1 MNLKRDGRCKF
12 VADMLLCAFLLVTF
26 VPAVSCAL
34 SVSVSENSQSIGR
47 YHIYELTMS
56 HSDTYS
62 NPWEDV
68 LITAVF
74 TSPSSSTYTVGG
86 FYYDTDTWKLR
97 FAPVEEGSWTW
108 ILTFDNGSETFV
120 DAGGFNCVSS
130 DKSGFLRVHPQN
142 PYRFVTDAD
151 NKSFY
156 PMGFNDV
163 IYDQAGPKGFGG
175 SSDGTL
181 NSDWWMDAEYV
192 GWPIDYYFDTFADAG
207 NNMFRMNTQTNTYL
221 LYDKLNISG
230 TGKNSYLVP
239 EGKLTDQL
247 AQKLH
252 EGGWKF
258 YMVFWQKPNLGWDL
272 SDANVRQATLSYHK
286 YIIDRWGAYV
296 DIWELMNERSSQDD
310 RYFDYV
316 ATFIR
321 DWDPYDHII
330 STSNARPDLACI
342 EINSP
347 HRYNG
352 NDTRDIH
359 RLLAGSINNMKAA
372 YFKPV
377 LYGEF
382 GNSYPP
388 YTNYDPERYRI
399 FIWTAMFNE
408 AALVFWHTGY
418 AKNYQ
423 SGAGNM
429 FIGPEERAFL
439 RIFSYFTIDF
449 DALAM
454 PIPVA
459 LSPSVEIYASA
470 LGSGQDISI
479 YFTHSTSHTTTLS
492 GATVTLDIPDDGMQG
507 LWLDPSTGNMLQT
520 FTVNSSS
527 QTLTI
532 PDFHVDIA
540 LRIRGA
546 GSNWAPVADAGAD
559 QGVIDSDDNGSE
571 DLILDGSGSCD
582 PDGTITSYLWSED
595 GSQIAMGV
603 KPAVSLA
610 VGTHTIRL
618 VVTDDKGATGTSDV
632 EITVNPVDTPTIT
645 VLTPG
650 GGESYTVGQTITVTW
665 TSTNFTGN
673 VRIVSNHG
681 GYRWDSWMDSTE
693 NDGSWTSSALP
704 TAITKYPSTG
714 WKFRVAA
721 ADDREPSDESGSF
734 SIRQAGTSITLTALA
749 DSWIQDEGGNSRDE
763 NMGTSSLMAIGG
775 RWHNTYFRGMTKF
788 DLSPIPYKATVS
800 NARLQLYHTMN
811 AVEGR
816 NVNNI
821 SVYGLLRDW
830 KEYEVTWNSYAAA
843 ASWTTP
849 GAGSIG
855 NDRENTIL
863 AQRSFTSTTP
873 VYQYYDFDVTSDIQD
888 YVNGA
893 KPNYGFVL
901 IGKEAPAANRYFTGF
916 STKESASNPPLLSVT
931 YTTRPAA
938 EDTTPPS
945 TPTNLQATVV
955 SSSQIDLSWTA
966 STDNVGVTGYK
977 IYRDGT
983 EAGASLTNVYSDAG
997 LQPAM
1002 TYTYTVSAY
1011 DAAGN
1016 ESGQS
1021 IQTNATMPS
1030 ARSSNVDIDGSIEY
1044 QTIQGLGGQME
1055 SHDEYVNNS
1064 QFWDLLFDDLGVS
1077 AIHECVHQNHTNWD
1091 QEELFPVLKEAKNH
1105 GVQHFFTAFLCP
1117 PEEWKGSGDY
1127 LLPEYYDD
1135 WASEIL
1141 NYINYV
1147 KTNTGVDITDIA
1159 AFDEPTIGDQPPYA
1173 RCRITASEYI
1183 NFLKVAGPV
1192 IRSSSPNVKVHIPV
1206 NWNIDLSISYA
1217 NTILSDPTARD
1228 YVDILS
1234 THTYGWH
1241 TGKSNP
1247 QKWQT
1252 FADIVQNYSKE
1263 SYCSEVWHGG
1273 SNNPSPHP
1281 AGILTAKWIHHTFVD
1296 GHAVGFIW
1304 WNMLEMGR
1312 YRNARGFVHSK
1323 DWPPAKYGS
1332 GNEFSSDGITKW
1344 GYAFKQFARWVRPGA
1359 IRVGATSTDPHVLV
1373 SSYRHPTQNTFT
1385 LVAINDDTQ
1394 ERTVTF
1400 NINNLNPISSLNAY
1414 RTSTTENTESLGQI
1428 LVTENS
1434 FTYTL
1439 PRESI
1444 TTFTGP

>member
-1 MNLKRDGRCKF
+1 
-12 VADMLLCAFLLVTF
+12 
-26 VPAVSCAL
+26 
-34 SVSVSENSQSIGR
+34 
-47 YHIYELTMS
+47 MS

-68 LITAVF
+68 LITVVF

-108 ILTFDNGSETFV
+108 VLTFDNGSETFV

-142 PYRFVTDAD
+142 PYRFVTDTD

-286 YIIDRWGAYV
+286 YIIDRWGVYV

-359 RLLAGSINNMKAA
+359 RLLASNIRSRKAA
-372 YFKPV
+372 YFKPA

-429 FIGPEERAFL
+429 FIGPEERAFS
-439 RIFSYFTIDF
+439 RILSWFTIDF

-470 LGSGQDISI
+470 LGSGQDIGI
-479 YFTHSTSHTTTLS
+479 YFTHSTSYTTTLS

-507 LWLDPSTGNMLQT
+507 LWLDPSMGNVLQT
-520 FTVNSSS
+520 FTVNSGS

-532 PDFHVDIA
+532 PDFRVDIA

-546 GSNWAPVADAGAD
+546 GSNWAPVTDTGAD
-559 QGVIDSDDNGSE
+559 KGVIDSDDNGSE
-571 DLILDGSGSCD
+571 D
-582 PDGTITSYLWSED
+582 
-595 GSQIAMGV
+595 V
-603 KPAVSLA
+603 
-610 VGTHTIRL
+610 
-618 VVTDDKGATGTSDV
+618 
-632 EITVNPVDTPTIT
+632 
-645 VLTPG
+645 
-650 GGESYTVGQTITVTW
+650 
-665 TSTNFTGN
+665 
-673 VRIVSNHG
+673 
-681 GYRWDSWMDSTE
+681 
-693 NDGSWTSSALP
+693 
-704 TAITKYPSTG
+704 
-714 WKFRVAA
+714 
-721 ADDREPSDESGSF
+721 
-734 SIRQAGTSITLTALA
+734 
-749 DSWIQDEGGNSRDE
+749 
-763 NMGTSSLMAIGG
+763 
-775 RWHNTYFRGMTKF
+775 
-788 DLSPIPYKATVS
+788 
-800 NARLQLYHTMN
+800 
-811 AVEGR
+811 
-816 NVNNI
+816 
-821 SVYGLLRDW
+821 
-830 KEYEVTWNSYAAA
+830 
-843 ASWTTP
+843 
-849 GAGSIG
+849 
-855 NDRENTIL
+855 
-863 AQRSFTSTTP
+863 
-873 VYQYYDFDVTSDIQD
+873 
-888 YVNGA
+888 
-893 KPNYGFVL
+893 
-901 IGKEAPAANRYFTGF
+901 
-916 STKESASNPPLLSVT
+916 
-931 YTTRPAA
+931 
-938 EDTTPPS
+938 
-945 TPTNLQATVV
+945 
-955 SSSQIDLSWTA
+955 
-966 STDNVGVTGYK
+966 
-977 IYRDGT
+977 
-983 EAGASLTNVYSDAG
+983 
-997 LQPAM
+997 
-1002 TYTYTVSAY
+1002 
-1011 DAAGN
+1011 
-1016 ESGQS
+1016 
-1021 IQTNATMPS
+1021 
-1030 ARSSNVDIDGSIEY
+1030 
-1044 QTIQGLGGQME
+1044 
-1055 SHDEYVNNS
+1055 
-1064 QFWDLLFDDLGVS
+1064 DLLFDDMGVS
-1077 AIHECVHQNHTNWD
+1077 AIFTYAYLGHEVVD
-1091 QEELFPVLKEAKNH
+1091 PVEEFPVLIQAKNH
-1105 GVQHFFTAFLCP
+1105 GVQHFHAAMGSP
-1117 PEEWKGSGDY
+1117 PQGWKSGAN

-1135 WASEIL
+1135 FA
-1141 NYINYV
+1141 NYILDYTNYI
-1147 KTNTGVDITDIA
+1147 KKNTGVEFTEVCPNNEPGIGTPGEVYHFRISIA
-1159 AFDEPTIGDQPPYA
+1159 
-1173 RCRITASEYI
+1173 EYPI
-1183 NFLKVAGPV
+1183 FLRVAGP
-1192 IRSSSPNVKVHIPV
+1192 ILRNGLNSNVKILAPDD
-1206 NWNIDLSISYA
+1206 WNINQSILYA
-1217 NTILSDPTARD
+1217 NAIMADPVARN
-1228 YVDILS
+1228 YVDVLS
-1234 THTYGWH
+1234 THTYNWGLP
-1241 TGKSNP
+1241 NP
-1247 QKWQT
+1247 IHSSSPELWRT
-1252 FADIVQNYSKE
+1252 FAAIAQNYNKPVAHTE
-1263 SYCSEVWHGG
+1263 TWLGG
-1273 SNNPSPHP
+1273 SN
-1281 AGILTAKWIHHTFVD
+1281 
-1296 GHAVGFIW
+1296 
-1304 WNMLEMGR
+1304 
-1312 YRNARGFVHSK
+1312 
-1323 DWPPAKYGS
+1323 
-1332 GNEFSSDGITKW
+1332 
-1344 GYAFKQFARWVRPGA
+1344 
-1359 IRVGATSTDPHVLV
+1359 
-1373 SSYRHPTQNTFT
+1373 
-1385 LVAINDDTQ
+1385 
-1394 ERTVTF
+1394 
-1400 NINNLNPISSLNAY
+1400 NPISSLNAY

-1428 LVTENS
+1428 SVTENS